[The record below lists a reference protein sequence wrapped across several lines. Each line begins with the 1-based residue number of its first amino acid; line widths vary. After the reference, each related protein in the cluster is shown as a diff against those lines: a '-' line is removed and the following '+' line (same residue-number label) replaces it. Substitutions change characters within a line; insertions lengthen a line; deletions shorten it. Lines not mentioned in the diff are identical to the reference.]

1 MNNFKVVDAETKGE
15 VTITIDTQYNNIKA
29 TKVIITEDVTA
40 RLYGDI
46 MEKLIL
52 KKGARLYL
60 HGTVLGE
67 IENEGGELY
76 LFK

>member
-60 HGTVLGE
+60 HGTILGE

>member
-60 HGTVLGE
+60 HGTVHGE